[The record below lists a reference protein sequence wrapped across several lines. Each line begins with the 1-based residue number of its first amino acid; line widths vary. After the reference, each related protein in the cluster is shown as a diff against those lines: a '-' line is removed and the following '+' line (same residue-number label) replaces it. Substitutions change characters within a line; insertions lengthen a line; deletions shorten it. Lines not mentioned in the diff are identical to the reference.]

1 MMMIRRVM
9 TSVMV
14 ASVLATGAFAS
25 WDVTVLNSSGV
36 LNPPSTPVQVPVL
49 INLSGP
55 YFAPSP
61 AVTVNTLPQI
71 SFLTAAGVPNPILVG
86 DGTPFT
92 NGTFS
97 AAYTITPVSGNMLTG
112 FNFVIAGVV
121 DGSAMIVW
129 QKKVIRNSDNAILYN
144 ESGMFAGSGFG
155 GTNGAFSVVIP
166 AMLSAPAND
175 VTVFENFL
183 LFVLPSSPTSTAGLL
198 LVEQDWVPE
207 PASMIAL
214 SSGLVGLL
222 ALRRR
227 KR

>member
-1 MMMIRRVM
+1 MIRRAM
-9 TSVMV
+9 TSVLV
-14 ASVLATGAFAS
+14 ASILATGAFAS
-25 WDVTVLNSSGV
+25 WNVKVLNSSGV
-36 LNPPSTPVQVPVL
+36 LNPPSTPVQVPID
-49 INLSGP
+49 INASGP
-55 YFAPSP
+55 LFAPTP
-61 AVTVNTLPQI
+61 TITVNALPQI
-71 SFLTAAGVPNPILVG
+71 TFLTAAATPNPILVG
-86 DGTPFT
+86 DGTAFT

-97 AAYTITPVSGNMLTG
+97 GVYSIAPQPGNTTLLTG
-112 FNFVIAGVV
+112 FNFVISGVV

-129 QKKVIRNSDNAILYN
+129 QKKVIRNSDNALLYN
-144 ESGMFAGSGFG
+144 DSGMFAGSGFG
-155 GTNGAFSVVIP
+155 GTDGAFSVVIP
-166 AMLSAPAND
+166 VTLSAPAND

-183 LFVLPSSPTSTAGLL
+183 LFVLPTDPASTAGLL

>member
-1 MMMIRRVM
+1 
-9 TSVMV
+9 
-14 ASVLATGAFAS
+14 
-25 WDVTVLNSSGV
+25 
-36 LNPPSTPVQVPVL
+36 
-49 INLSGP
+49 
-55 YFAPSP
+55 
-61 AVTVNTLPQI
+61 
-71 SFLTAAGVPNPILVG
+71 
-86 DGTPFT
+86 
-92 NGTFS
+92 
-97 AAYTITPVSGNMLTG
+97 MLTG
-112 FNFVIAGVV
+112 FNFVISGVV

-129 QKKVIRNSDNAILYN
+129 QKKVIRNSDNALLYN
-144 ESGMFAGSGFG
+144 GSGMFAGSGFG

-166 AMLSAPAND
+166 ATLSMPAND

-183 LFVLPSSPTSTAGLL
+183 LFVLPTNPASTAGLL

>member
-1 MMMIRRVM
+1 MIRRAM
-9 TSVMV
+9 TSVLV
-14 ASVLATGAFAS
+14 ASILATGAFAS
-25 WDVTVLNSSGV
+25 WNVKVLNSSGV
-36 LNPPSTPVQVPVL
+36 LNPPSTPVQVPID
-49 INLSGP
+49 INASGP
-55 YFAPSP
+55 LFAPTP
-61 AVTVNTLPQI
+61 TITVNALPQI
-71 SFLTAAGVPNPILVG
+71 TFLTAAATPNPILVG
-86 DGTPFT
+86 DGTAFT

-97 AAYTITPVSGNMLTG
+97 GVYSITPVSGSMLTG
-112 FNFVIAGVV
+112 FNFVIAGIV
-121 DGSAMIVW
+121 DGSAMIIW
-129 QKKVIRNSDNAILYN
+129 QKKVVRNSDNALLYN
-144 ESGMFAGSGFG
+144 DSGMFAGSGFG
-155 GTNGAFSVVIP
+155 GTNGAFSAVIP
-166 AMLSAPAND
+166 VTLAAPAND

>member
-1 MMMIRRVM
+1 MMMIRRMM

-25 WDVTVLNSSGV
+25 WNVTVLNSSGV
-36 LNPPSTPVQVPVL
+36 LNPPSTVVSVPTIVTT
-49 INLSGP
+49 
-55 YFAPSP
+55 SP
-61 AVTVNTLPQI
+61 LPQI
-71 SFLTAAGVPNPILVG
+71 TFLTAAATPNPILVG
-86 DGTPFT
+86 DGTAFT

-97 AAYTITPVSGNMLTG
+97 GAYSIAPQPGNTTLLTG
-112 FNFVIAGVV
+112 FNFVISGVV

-144 ESGMFAGSGFG
+144 DSGMFAGSGFG
-155 GTNGAFSVVIP
+155 GTDGAFSVVIP

>member
-25 WDVTVLNSSGV
+25 WNVTVLNSSGV

-49 INLSGP
+49 INLNGP

-61 AVTVNTLPQI
+61 TVTVNALPQV
-71 SFLTAAGVPNPILVG
+71 SFLTTAGAPNPILVG
-86 DGTPFT
+86 DGTAFT

-97 AAYTITPVSGNMLTG
+97 AAYTITPVSGSMLTG

-121 DGSAMIVW
+121 DGSAMIIW
-129 QKKVIRNSDNAILYN
+129 QKKVIRNSDNMLLYN
-144 ESGMFAGSGFG
+144 DSGMFAGSGFG
-155 GTNGAFSVVIP
+155 GTDGAFSVVIP
-166 AMLSAPAND
+166 ATLSMPAND

-183 LFVLPSSPTSTAGLL
+183 LFVLPTNPASTAGLL

>member
-1 MMMIRRVM
+1 MMRRVM
-9 TSVMV
+9 TSVLV
-14 ASVLATGAFAS
+14 ASALATGAFAS
-25 WDVTVLNSSGV
+25 WNINVLNSSGV
-36 LNPPSTPVQVPVL
+36 LNPPSTVVSVP
-49 INLSGP
+49 
-55 YFAPSP
+55 Y
-61 AVTVNTLPQI
+61 VTSNHPLPQVT
-71 SFLTAAGVPNPILVG
+71 FLTGAANPNPILVG
-86 DGTPFT
+86 NGTSFL

-97 AAYTITPVSGNMLTG
+97 AAYQISPQPGNTNLLTG

-129 QKKVIRNSDNAILYN
+129 QKKVVRNSDNAILYN
-144 ESGMFAGSGFG
+144 DSGMFVGSGFG
-155 GTNGAFSVVIP
+155 GTDGAFNVVIP
-166 AMLSAPAND
+166 VTLAAPAND
-175 VTVFENFL
+175 VSVYENFL
-183 LFVLPSSPTSTAGLL
+183 LFVLPTQPASTAGLL

>member
-1 MMMIRRVM
+1 M
-9 TSVMV
+9 TSVLV
-14 ASVLATGAFAS
+14 ASILATGAFAS
-25 WDVTVLNSSGV
+25 WNVKVLNSSGV
-36 LNPPSTPVQVPVL
+36 LNPPSTPVQVPID
-49 INLSGP
+49 INASGP
-55 YFAPSP
+55 LFAPTP
-61 AVTVNTLPQI
+61 TITVNALPQI
-71 SFLTAAGVPNPILVG
+71 TFLTAAATPNPILVG
-86 DGTPFT
+86 DGTAFT

-97 AAYTITPVSGNMLTG
+97 GVYSITPVSGSMLTG

-144 ESGMFAGSGFG
+144 DSGMFAGSGFG
-155 GTNGAFSVVIP
+155 GTDGVFSVVIP
-166 AMLSAPAND
+166 ATLSAPAND
-175 VTVFENFL
+175 VTVYENFL
-183 LFVLPSSPTSTAGLL
+183 LFVLTTQPASTAGLL

>member
-1 MMMIRRVM
+1 MMRRVM
-9 TSVMV
+9 TSVLV

-25 WDVTVLNSSGV
+25 WNVTVLNSSGV
-36 LNPPSTPVQVPVL
+36 LNPPSTVVSVPTTV
-49 INLSGP
+49 IT
-55 YFAPSP
+55 SP
-61 AVTVNTLPQI
+61 LPQI
-71 SFLTAAGVPNPILVG
+71 TFLTGVATPNPILVG
-86 DGTPFT
+86 DGTAFT

-97 AAYTITPVSGNMLTG
+97 GVYSIAPQPGNTTLLTG
-112 FNFVIAGVV
+112 FNFVISGVV

-129 QKKVIRNSDNAILYN
+129 QKKVVRNSDNAILYN
-144 ESGMFAGSGFG
+144 DSGMFAGSGFG
-155 GTNGAFSVVIP
+155 GTDGPFSVVIP
-166 AMLSAPAND
+166 ATLSMPAND
-175 VTVFENFL
+175 VTVYENFL

>member
-1 MMMIRRVM
+1 MMMIRRMM

-25 WDVTVLNSSGV
+25 WNVTVLNSSGV
-36 LNPPSTPVQVPVL
+36 LNPPSTVVSVPTTV
-49 INLSGP
+49 IT
-55 YFAPSP
+55 SP
-61 AVTVNTLPQI
+61 LPQI
-71 SFLTAAGVPNPILVG
+71 TFLTAAATPNPILVG
-86 DGTPFT
+86 DGTAFT

-97 AAYTITPVSGNMLTG
+97 GAYSITPASSSAGMLTG
-112 FNFVIAGVV
+112 FNFVISGVV

-144 ESGMFAGSGFG
+144 DSGMFAGSGFG
-155 GTNGAFSVVIP
+155 GTDGPFSVVIP
-166 AMLSAPAND
+166 ATLSMPAND
-175 VTVFENFL
+175 VTVYENFL

>member
-1 MMMIRRVM
+1 MMMIRRTM

-25 WDVTVLNSSGV
+25 WNVTVINSSGV
-36 LNPPSTPVQVPVL
+36 LNPPSTVVSVPTLVTT
-49 INLSGP
+49 
-55 YFAPSP
+55 SP
-61 AVTVNTLPQI
+61 LPQI
-71 SFLTAAGVPNPILVG
+71 TFLTGAATPNPILVG

-97 AAYTITPVSGNMLTG
+97 GAYSIAPASSSAGMLTG

-144 ESGMFAGSGFG
+144 DSGMFAGSGFG
-155 GTNGAFSVVIP
+155 GTDGAFSVVIP
-166 AMLSAPAND
+166 ATLSMPAND
-175 VTVFENFL
+175 VTVYENFL
-183 LFVLPSSPTSTAGLL
+183 LFVLPTNPVSTAGLL

>member
-1 MMMIRRVM
+1 MIRRMM

-25 WDVTVLNSSGV
+25 WNVTVINSSGV
-36 LNPPSTPVQVPVL
+36 LNPPSTVVSVPTIVTT
-49 INLSGP
+49 
-55 YFAPSP
+55 SP
-61 AVTVNTLPQI
+61 LPQI
-71 SFLTAAGVPNPILVG
+71 TFLTGAATPNPILVG

-97 AAYTITPVSGNMLTG
+97 GAYSIAPQPGNSNLLTG

-121 DGSAMIVW
+121 DRSAMIVW
-129 QKKVIRNSDNAILYN
+129 QKKVVRNSDNAILYN
-144 ESGMFAGSGFG
+144 DSGMFAGSGFG
-155 GTNGAFSVVIP
+155 GTDGAFSVVIP
-166 AMLSAPAND
+166 AVLSAPAND
-175 VTVFENFL
+175 VTVYENFL
-183 LFVLPSSPTSTAGLL
+183 LFVLPTEPVSTAGLL